1 MGQLRKINFLLL
13 TLALVVPL
21 FSCNPEEENPLQ
33 INKKVKEAIFES
45 MQEWYYWNDALPATI
60 DVNQFNSN
68 DELLFTLMYRQLDRW
83 SYLTT
88 REAFNKSFTGQNAGH
103 GFGFGI
109 GPDEGLYVSFVYEN
123 SPAGKDNW
131 KRGWEIIE
139 VNGKPISSYKVGNG
153 YNFQLGPNEPG
164 ISNSFTFR
172 LPDGTTTTR
181 TNTKAEYQ
189 SNSVL
194 HKEVIDTGQKKIG
207 YWVYNSFK
215 ATSGISPAKSLEV
228 DDALAFFEEAGIHE
242 LIMDLRYNGGGSV
255 NVAEQI
261 MNQLIP
267 QGNSGKLMYTNALN
281 DDKANFNE
289 EYNFE
294 KKGQLELERIV
305 FITSRGS
312 ASASELI
319 INCLVP
325 YIEVVLIGEQT
336 YGKPVGSFPLSQFN
350 RTLADNDVELVP
362 VTFAIANANGQA
374 EYYDGFPV
382 DFVAADDPTRDW
394 GDPEEVRFKAALDYL
409 MYGSVG
415 PSARQLYKD
424 HGWAMIDN
432 FKGLE
437 KEFPVY

>member
-13 TLALVVPL
+13 ILTLAVSL
-21 FSCNPEEENPLQ
+21 FACNPEEENPLQ

-45 MQEWYYWNDALPATI
+45 MQEWYYWNDELPATI
-60 DVNQFNSN
+60 NVNQFNSN
-68 DELLFTLMYRQLDRW
+68 DELLFSLMYRQLDRW

-109 GPDEGLYVSFVYEN
+109 GPDDGLYISFVYEN

-164 ISNSFTFR
+164 ISNSFTFK
-172 LPDGTTTTR
+172 LPDGSTTTR

-215 ATSGISPAKSLEV
+215 ATSGISPAKSVEV
-228 DDALAFFEEAGIHE
+228 DDALAFFEEQGINE

-267 QGNSGKLMYTNALN
+267 QGNSGK
-281 DDKANFNE
+281 D
-289 EYNFE
+289 
-294 KKGQLELERIV
+294 RC
-305 FITSRGS
+305 S
-312 ASASELI
+312 
-319 INCLVP
+319 
-325 YIEVVLIGEQT
+325 VLHT
-336 YGKPVGSFPLSQFN
+336 VLHSL
-350 RTLADNDVELVP
+350 
-362 VTFAIANANGQA
+362 
-374 EYYDGFPV
+374 
-382 DFVAADDPTRDW
+382 
-394 GDPEEVRFKAALDYL
+394 
-409 MYGSVG
+409 
-415 PSARQLYKD
+415 
-424 HGWAMIDN
+424 
-432 FKGLE
+432 
-437 KEFPVY
+437 